1 MDELI
6 EQAMAKNLW
15 PFKFHYTED
24 GKVIEKEPPTPE
36 PFEEAP
42 F

>member
-6 EQAMAKNLW
+6 ETLMAQNKW

-24 GKVIEKEPPTPE
+24 GQLLTAPNVEEPPL
-36 PFEEAP
+36 EEAL